1 MCQFVWDMV
10 ISLGGIGLV
19 YFAMALVVKLE
30 PQLLE
35 MEDACDISEFLTS
48 LKDLNTFNQYLS
60 IREVVKNAYKMR
72 VENED
77 LV

>member
-30 PQLLE
+30 HQLL
-35 MEDACDISEFLTS
+35 
-48 LKDLNTFNQYLS
+48 
-60 IREVVKNAYKMR
+60 
-72 VENED
+72 
-77 LV
+77 

>member
-19 YFAMALVVKLE
+19 YFAMALVLKLE

-35 MEDACDISEFLTS
+35 MEDACDISEFFTS
-48 LKDLNTFNQYLS
+48 LKNLNTFNQYFS

-77 LV
+77 LI